1 MTVTVD
7 DAFVETL
14 FELIEQISNDVDHP
28 YHPPV
33 IGVLVSGT
41 WRLSLHAIADFDLIA
56 RSERAIYVPC

>member
-1 MTVTVD
+1 MMESRHWADYTKATVD

-33 IGVLVSGT
+33 IGVLVGAT
-41 WRLSLHAIADFDLIA
+41 
-56 RSERAIYVPC
+56 